1 MFHTWPGNVRELSN
15 RVKRA
20 VVMTDQRLISPE
32 DLGLTLP
39 VRPIGMGL
47 DAVRTMAECDAI
59 KLALA
64 RVDSNVTHAARAL
77 GISRMTMYRLMDK
90 HGLSLRRIQ

>member
-1 MFHTWPGNVRELSN
+1 
-15 RVKRA
+15 
-20 VVMTDQRLISPE
+20 MTDQRLISPE

-39 VRPIGMGL
+39 VGPVSMEL
-47 DAVRTMAECDAI
+47 ETVRTMAERDAI
-59 KLALA
+59 KIALV

-90 HGLSLRRIQ
+90 HGLSLR

>member
-39 VRPIGMGL
+39 VSPVGL
-47 DAVRTMAECDAI
+47 ELETVRTMAERDAI
-59 KLALA
+59 TLALV

-90 HGLSLRRIQ
+90 HGLSMR